1 MYRNLR
7 TKLSIFILYHLINE
21 ENLEEFSLQNIKL
34 NQLIFQEHLF
44 CIRLLKYTQ
53 SQHNT
58 FTIVNQLN
66 CLEQKFQAG
75 FFFNLATETF
85 KNKISYQTPINKIC
99 KRRALLWVV
108 DGAFKV

>member
-66 CLEQKFQAG
+66 CLEQKLPVA
-75 FFFNLATETF
+75 NLLATSTSPSCILGLE
-85 KNKISYQTPINKIC
+85 
-99 KRRALLWVV
+99 
-108 DGAFKV
+108 